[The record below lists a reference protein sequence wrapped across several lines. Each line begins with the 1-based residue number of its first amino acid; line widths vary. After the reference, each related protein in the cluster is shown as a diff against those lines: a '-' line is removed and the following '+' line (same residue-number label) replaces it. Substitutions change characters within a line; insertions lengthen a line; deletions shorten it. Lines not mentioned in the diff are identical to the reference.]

1 MSFILRLLVLVL
13 SAGAIARAGT
23 GLFLSPAAIV
33 AMDTQFFIACETG
46 CRVLCLDVA
55 GRPISNISMPLP
67 ASGLAL
73 SPDHSTLFVTCA
85 GPESKVCVVDTRRLK
100 IIRTF
105 PAGHKAGAPVLSP
118 DGRTLYVC
126 DQFDDDVTVI
136 DLTGSSGRGPHAVV
150 GHDVRSASPGAPS
163 IARPARQEVGDFAS
177 SGGQESSFVGQDV
190 RSASGVDDG
199 TLNARLL
206 TSSPTNVSSGRAMLG
221 APGAASASDGVVGQD
236 IRSASGVDEA
246 SPSPRLLTSLPTKRT
261 LDTDDSLRRRLQD
274 ECRIPVRREPVA
286 ADITRDGRFLL
297 VANELPAGR
306 ADVENVAAVV
316 SVIDT
321 AARQVVQEIELP
333 NGSGSVKDL
342 RVSPDGR
349 HAAVTHIV
357 SSFSRATSKVQF
369 GWMNAN
375 ALTIINLAEMKVAF
389 SVLLD
394 EPTRGASN
402 PWGVAWSEGG
412 KILAVAHS
420 GTDEVSLIDFPTLLH
435 EGLAS
440 PRDRGKGGT
449 RVLTYISHY
458 EGMDPGLPFLTGARV
473 RVKLPAG
480 DLGPRSLVFVGST
493 LYVANYFSDTVSVIE
508 TSVGHDVRRAAG
520 VDGGAGP
527 RLLTSSPTSGTLGL
541 RLLMSSPT
549 SIESIPLGKRTQMD
563 AVRLGDYYFHDGK
576 LCLQGWQSCA
586 SCHPDDARVDG
597 FNWDLLNDGIGNP
610 KSTRSLLLSFETPPA
625 MFLGV
630 RTNAA
635 VAVRAGLKA
644 ILFTNAPE
652 SVAEAIDAYLKSLK
666 PVPSPHLVHG
676 RLSASARR
684 GAKVFQSVGCADCHV
699 PGRFTDLKPHDV
711 GTRRSFDRP
720 GDLFYTPTLV
730 EVWRTAPYLHD
741 GSAATMRE
749 VLTRRNPANEHGV
762 TKDLSEQE
770 LNDLCEYVLS
780 L

>member
-1 MSFILRLLVLVL
+1 MSFILRLLILVL
-13 SAGAIARAGT
+13 WACAIARAGT
-23 GLFLSPAAIV
+23 GAFLCPAATV
-33 AMDTQFFIACETG
+33 ATDTNLFVACESG
-46 CRVLCLDVA
+46 CRVLCLDLA
-55 GRPISNISMPLP
+55 DRSISNISMPLP

-85 GPESKVCVVDTRRLK
+85 GPESKVCVVDARRLK
-100 IIRTF
+100 IIRTISV
-105 PAGHKAGAPVLSP
+105 GHTATAPVLSP
-118 DGRTLYVC
+118 DGGMLYVC
-126 DQFDDDVTVI
+126 DQFDDDV
-136 DLTGSSGRGPHAVV
+136 RGIRVQSTEF
-150 GHDVRSASPGAPS
+150 GMR
-163 IARPARQEVGDFAS
+163 
-177 SGGQESSFVGQDV
+177 SGG
-190 RSASGVDDG
+190 
-199 TLNARLL
+199 
-206 TSSPTNVSSGRAMLG
+206 SGRAMLG
-221 APGAASASDGVVGQD
+221 APREQY
-236 IRSASGVDEA
+236 
-246 SPSPRLLTSLPTKRT
+246 
-261 LDTDDSLRRRLQD
+261 
-274 ECRIPVRREPVA
+274 RIPVRREPVA

-297 VANELPAGR
+297 VANKLPAGR
-306 ADVENVAAVV
+306 ADVETVAAVV

-321 AARQVVQEIELP
+321 AARRVVQEIELP

-349 HAAVTHIV
+349 YAAVTHIV

-375 ALTIINLAEMKVAF
+375 ALTMINLAEMKVAF

-402 PWGVAWSEGG
+402 PWGVAWSGDG
-412 KILAVAHS
+412 QVLAVAHS
-420 GTDEVSLIDFPTLLH
+420 GTDEVSLIDFLTLLR

-493 LYVANYFSDTVSVIE
+493 LYVANYFSDTLSVIE
-508 TSVGHDVRRAAG
+508 TVAGHDVRRAAG
-520 VDGGAGP
+520 VDGGASPRLLTSSPTSGTLGP
-527 RLLTSSPTSGTLGL
+527 RLLTSSPTSGTLGP

-549 SIESIPLGKRTQMD
+549 IGESIPLGKRTQMD
-563 AVRLGDYYFHDGK
+563 AVRLGDYYFHDGN

-652 SVAEAIDAYLKSLK
+652 SVAGAIDAYLKSLK
-666 PVPSPHLVHG
+666 PVPSPHLVRG
-676 RLSASARR
+676 RMSVSARR